1 MTVIDAI
8 DRPFGVAIETVLPL
22 PPPPSVNRTRKIDW
36 KGQRKLAAWKDHAD
50 ELVMVA
56 GGLRK
61 FPKMPGKFEAHIML
75 DNSLTIDADNSCKAI
90 LDYAKRLTLIKDD
103 GPKYLRKLT
112 VQWGDVPSGCQ
123 LTLRSII

>member
-1 MTVIDAI
+1 MTNLDTV
-8 DRPFGVAIETVLPL
+8 DRPFAPAIEAVLHL
-22 PPPPSVNRTRKIDW
+22 PPPPSVNRTRKVDW
-36 KGQRKLAAWKDHAD
+36 KGQRKLDAWKDRAD

-61 FPKMPGKFEAHIML
+61 FPKMPDKFEAHIML
-75 DNSLTIDADNSCKAI
+75 DNSLTLDADNSCKAI

-103 GPKYLRKLT
+103 SPKYLRKLT

>member
-1 MTVIDAI
+1 MTDISNIDL
-8 DRPFGVAIETVLPL
+8 PFAPPIEAVLLL

-36 KGQRKLAAWKDHAD
+36 KGQQKLEAWKDRAD

-61 FPKMPGKFEAHIML
+61 FPKMPDKFEAHILL
-75 DNSLTIDADNSCKAI
+75 DNSLTLDGDNACKAI
-90 LDYAKRLTLIKDD
+90 LDYAKRLILIKDD

-123 LTLRSII
+123 LTLRSVI